1 MLLPTVH
8 GSGFSLMQME
18 ATLTAIIFLVPLAW
32 PRLGSNWFSRMERP
46 FARLARRKSL
56 SVLVVGV
63 SALIARLAILP
74 ICPIPLPFCTDDF
87 SFLLAANTFLHG
99 RLTNPTPALWAHF
112 ETIHVSMQ
120 PTYMTMYFPAQGLLL
135 AAGKLLF
142 GHPWFGIL
150 ITSALMCAA
159 LCWMLQAWLPPT
171 WALLG
176 GFVAILHLGLF
187 SYWINT
193 YHAAGTITALGGAL
207 ILGALPRFKKHPRH
221 RYSLLMGIGVVL
233 IALARPYEGVLLCL
247 PVGLALGHWLAFGK
261 NRPSPAAAF
270 RLLTPP
276 LALVVAAVA
285 WLGYYDY
292 RAFGSPFTLPYT
304 VNRATYGIAPYYVWQ
319 SKRPEPAYRHESMR
333 LFYES
338 EIDFYNRIHNPYR
351 FIPYTLLKVGMG
363 ILFFAGTALLI
374 PLIMTRRVL
383 IDRRVRFLVLCLLIL
398 MAGMVIEIFLL
409 PHYLAAFTAVFYALG
424 LQAMRH
430 LRVWKLDGKPVGLA
444 WSRMMIALC
453 IGMAGLRLCAG
464 PMHISIEKWPPFH
477 WNVVWYGPGHFGVER
492 QQVENNLDKQPGK
505 QLVFVRYL
513 KDHNVLDEWVAN
525 APEID
530 TSKIIWAREMDAASN
545 LELTRHYSDRSV
557 WLVQRGEDSVTLSP
571 VIQPIQPLLA
581 KQ

>member
-1 MLLPTVH
+1 M
-8 GSGFSLMQME
+8 GIE
-18 ATLTAIIFLVPLAW
+18 AALTAIIFLMPLAW
-32 PRLGSNWFSRMERP
+32 PRLGSNLFFRVERS
-46 FARLARRKSL
+46 FAKLARRKRL
-56 SVLVVGV
+56 SVLIVGLA
-63 SALIARLAILP
+63 ALIARLAILP

-87 SFLLAANTFLHG
+87 SFLFAADTFLHG
-99 RLTNPTPALWAHF
+99 RLTNPTPAMWIHF

-120 PTYMTMYFPAQGLLL
+120 PTFMSMYFPAQGLLL

-142 GHPWFGIL
+142 GNYWYGIL

-207 ILGALPRFKKHPRH
+207 ILGAIARFKRHPRF

-233 IALARPYEGVLLCL
+233 IALARPYECALVCL
-247 PVGLALGHWLAFGK
+247 PVACALAHWFCFAK
-261 NRPSPAAAF
+261 NRPSPASVIRLMALPMAMIVTAA
-270 RLLTPP
+270 
-276 LALVVAAVA
+276 A

-304 VNRATYGIAPYYVWQ
+304 LNRATYAIAPYYVWQ

-333 LFYES
+333 LFYQS

-351 FIPYTLLKVGMG
+351 FIPYTLLKVGIG
-363 ILFFAGTALLI
+363 VLFFAGTALLI

-383 IDRRVRFLVLCLLIL
+383 LDRRVRFLVLCLLIL
-398 MAGMVIEIFLL
+398 MAGMGVEIYLI
-409 PHYLAAFTAVFYALG
+409 PHYLAPYTAVFYALG

-430 LRVWKLDGKPVGLA
+430 LRLWKFEGKPVGLA
-444 WSRMMIALC
+444 WSRLIIALC
-453 IGMAGLRLCAG
+453 LGMAGLRLCADSL
-464 PMHISIEKWPPFH
+464 HITIKKWPPYN
-477 WNVVWYGPGHFGVER
+477 WNVAWYGPGHFGVER
-492 QQVENNLDKQPGK
+492 QRVENALEKLPGK

-530 TSKIIWAREMDAASN
+530 SSKVIWAREMDPASD
-545 LELTRHYSDRSV
+545 LELMRHYGDRQA
-557 WLVQRGEDSVTLSP
+557 WLVQRGGDSVAVSSVP
-571 VIQPIQPLLA
+571 APGQPIASMQ
-581 KQ
+581 